1 MYPFINILLQLLE
14 IYAMWKSILIKNGI
28 ISKPANLQSKLI
40 DSFIYD
46 TSFH

>member
-1 MYPFINILLQLLE
+1 ME
-14 IYAMWKSILIKNGI
+14 IHFNKKNGI

-46 TSFH
+46 TNFH